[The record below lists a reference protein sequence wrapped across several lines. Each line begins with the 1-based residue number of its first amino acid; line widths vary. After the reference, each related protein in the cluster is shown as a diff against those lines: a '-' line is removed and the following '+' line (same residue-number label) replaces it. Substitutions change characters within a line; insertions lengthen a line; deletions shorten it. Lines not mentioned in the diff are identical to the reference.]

1 MIKSKYIKITF
12 LLVTFWMI
20 LPVFSQSKEDKPLF
34 DFSSPID
41 TLYRKQLFDYLQIK
55 TDVNADIV
63 SYIVNADDN
72 SFTLSPNERYL
83 FRLSVDYKF
92 LGFSIDFTPSFLSGN
107 KDENLKGNTKYSR
120 LGTRF
125 NIGRTYNEMIYTK
138 VQGYH
143 FFDGELEE
151 YILLPS
157 YKTTSYFLKTNYIL
171 GNKYSLRAV
180 KSQTERQIK
189 STGTFIPTLRLN
201 YTDHALSS
209 LDAILLGTNTPNG
222 QKKLDIIS
230 TVGYH
235 HLWVYKSF
243 FCGGGLDPGL
253 GFSVINAKNQSKKNK
268 VDLILDLGAKF
279 NIGYNSKRFFTG
291 LEYNYE
297 ELYFSNNDF
306 ITGRNRNDFQLYIGF
321 RFDMPKVIR
330 KPFEWIERKTGF

>member
-12 LLVTFWMI
+12 LLVTFCML

-34 DFSSPID
+34 NFSSPID

-92 LGFSIDFTPSFLSGN
+92 LGFSIDFTPSFLPGN